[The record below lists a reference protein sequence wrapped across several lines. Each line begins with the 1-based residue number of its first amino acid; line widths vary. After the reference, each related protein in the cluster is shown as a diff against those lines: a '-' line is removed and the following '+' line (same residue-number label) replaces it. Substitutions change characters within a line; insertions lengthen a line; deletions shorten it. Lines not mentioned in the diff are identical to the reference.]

1 MNSPASRLLPVLLTL
16 CAACGRSP
24 APALPEINDPPKLAR
39 VVRADLFERA
49 PAYGVA
55 VGRGTAL
62 RLEVS
67 VEAEDSGRV
76 IPGQTAEAY
85 VIPSSAAVACRV
97 ERVLRSASAETGQAI
112 AWLKPVGPAPD
123 LAPNDFVYAR
133 ITTRVRRR
141 ALTAPAAAIM
151 VAGGKTIA
159 VRAEGEAKKPSPVAV
174 VVGGTDGDRVEI
186 VSGLSEGDEVVVEG
200 GLGSAFPDF
209 KAGEN

>member
-1 MNSPASRLLPVLLTL
+1 MNRAAARLLPVLLTL

-24 APALPEINDPPKLAR
+24 APAVPGIDDAPKLAR
-39 VVRADLFERA
+39 VVRADLLERA

-55 VGRGTAL
+55 VGRGDAL

-67 VEAEDSGRV
+67 IEAEDSRRV
-76 IPGQTAEAY
+76 VPGQLAEAY

-112 AWLKPVGPAPD
+112 AWLKPIGPNPQ

-133 ITTRVRRR
+133 IVTRARRG

-159 VRAEGEAKKPSPVAV
+159 VRVEGADRKPTPLEV
-174 VVGGTDGDRVEI
+174 VVGASDGDRVEI
-186 VSGLSEGDEVVVEG
+186 ISGLSAGDEVVVEG
-200 GLGSAFPDF
+200 GLGWAFAEF